1 MEIETA
7 KKENENEI
15 ISVKIIEIDQLYK
28 IFGIIWFFVFCTAIW
43 CACKFDIIK
52 DIRGLDK
59 TVFAFIA
66 GIFIS
71 TLIFTDSII
80 KTYKYNTRAKE
91 SLGGNIM
98 QTIAL
103 VAMGI
108 WAYFNK

>member
-7 KKENENEI
+7 KKENEKEI
-15 ISVKIIEIDQLYK
+15 ISVKIIKIDQLYK
-28 IFGIIWFFVFCTAIW
+28 ILGIIWFFVFSSAIW
-43 CACKFDIIK
+43 CAFKFDIIK
-52 DIRGLDK
+52 DIKGLDK

-66 GIFIS
+66 SIFIS
-71 TLIFTDSII
+71 TLIFTDSVI

>member
-1 MEIETA
+1 MPTEENLNQEE
-7 KKENENEI
+7 KEK
-15 ISVKIIEIDQLYK
+15 ISFNRIKIDQLYK
-28 IFGIIWFFVFCTAIW
+28 ILATIWGFIFLSSFW
-43 CACKFDIIK
+43 CATHFNEIK
-52 DIRGLDK
+52 DITGLDK

-71 TLIFTDSII
+71 ALIFTDSVI
-80 KTYKYNTRAKE
+80 KTYKYNTRSKE

>member
-7 KKENENEI
+7 KKENEKEI
-15 ISVKIIEIDQLYK
+15 ISVKIIKIDQLYK
-28 IFGIIWFFVFCTAIW
+28 ILGIIWVFVFSSAIW
-43 CACKFDIIK
+43 CAFKFDIIK
-52 DIRGLDK
+52 DIKGLDK

-71 TLIFTDSII
+71 TLIFTDSVI

>member
-1 MEIETA
+1 MVVDINETN
-7 KKENENEI
+7 KEKETV
-15 ISVKIIEIDQLYK
+15 SFKSMKIDQLYK
-28 IFGIIWFFVFCTAIW
+28 ILGIIWFFVFCTAIW
-43 CACKFDIIK
+43 CACKFDVIK
-52 DIRGLDK
+52 DIKGLDK

-71 TLIFTDSII
+71 TLIFTDSVI

-103 VAMGI
+103 VAMGV